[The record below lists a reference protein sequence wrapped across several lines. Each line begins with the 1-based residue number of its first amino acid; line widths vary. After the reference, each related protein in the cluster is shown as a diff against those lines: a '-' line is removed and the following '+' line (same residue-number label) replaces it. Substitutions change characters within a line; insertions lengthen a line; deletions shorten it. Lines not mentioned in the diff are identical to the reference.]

1 MDGCRTTTATQSTA
15 HRMYLLVPN
24 HQATARP
31 VLCSL
36 PMRSRCIRAM
46 CPLQP
51 QPRFPRL
58 LLLRRHQQVV
68 PTLLLTQDTPV
79 RSRRAGESA
88 RSSSWSATAARH
100 ASIVRLDAGKRAP
113 QWRMLA
119 YSSCEM
125 VLGGGA
131 GGGERGNAG
140 CGSCTCLLIT
150 TGPRIVY

>member
-24 HQATARP
+24 PNHQAMARP

-36 PMRSRCIRAM
+36 PTRSRCTRAM

-68 PTLLLTQDTPV
+68 LTPLLTQDTPV
-79 RSRRAGESA
+79 RSRRAGGNA

-100 ASIVRLDAGKRAP
+100 ASIVRLDAGKGAP

-119 YSSCEM
+119 YSYCEM
-125 VLGGGA
+125 VLGGGGVTQGA
-131 GGGERGNAG
+131 VPVPAF
-140 CGSCTCLLIT
+140 
-150 TGPRIVY
+150 